1 MKVKEGFRMRKLG
14 RDHIVVGEGLK
25 QINFNKMIVLN
36 DTAAFLWESIA
47 DKEFTKDDLTELL
60 VNNYDVDAEVAA
72 KDASAL
78 ADKWLE
84 TGIIEA

>member
-1 MKVKEGFRMRKLG
+1 MRKLG

-72 KDASAL
+72 KDASAI

>member
-1 MKVKEGFRMRKLG
+1 MRKLG